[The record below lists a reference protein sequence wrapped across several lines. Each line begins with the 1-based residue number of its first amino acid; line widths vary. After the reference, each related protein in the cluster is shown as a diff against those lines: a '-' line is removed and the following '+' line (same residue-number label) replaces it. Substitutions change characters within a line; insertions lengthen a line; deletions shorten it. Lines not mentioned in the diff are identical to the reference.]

1 MNRASSRPPLR
12 HAALAVCLVA
22 AGCGGHTPATVDPR
36 RPANA
41 SATLDQL
48 AQHALAAPLDPRTP
62 GFAALTAAGE
72 LIFVDAAGHER
83 YRTASTAAELLVCG
97 DSIGEVSA
105 ARLGLRRWPE
115 GNDLGS
121 VPRDERTQ
129 LVGASVE
136 GERLAVI
143 EATSPRRAQIR
154 LGTVGAGGVQV
165 THRLPADGDLGA
177 PLLRAGL
184 LLIPHD
190 GHELLLLDA
199 GDGTERARRR
209 SHDDTIR
216 WARMDQ
222 GRVYFG
228 RRRAYALRPGVA
240 DTNAADA
247 VLDPDLALVP
257 APPFDAQLDHTP
269 PREPG
274 AEGGERGATSN
285 TARPAPVHWAR
296 VPLEPS
302 DTPSAD
308 RVYVITHGHV
318 FAFDGAGAFR
328 FVHTLTTPPVATL
341 ATADGLTL
349 LHADGRLEGL
359 HPDDGSL
366 RFEQALPPLR
376 SAQAVPG
383 TGPDTRTVEA
393 RPPPDPG
400 SSLLGVLRAHDTRTV
415 PNQVYAAHL
424 LTTVT
429 ESVAAG
435 LLAIYVDRRTE
446 PPVRD
451 AIAMTLRA
459 RASDTDALVQA
470 LGGRYDFLAE
480 GGERSPPPLH
490 AIIPALARAERTD
503 AYAALLGH
511 LDEPATPLEALP
523 LVIDQLVRWGG
534 AEALAPLLAFVRR
547 YRADSSFAEDATPL
561 VHAARAVDALGGSRE
576 RAQLVELL
584 GRSGTHPALSEAAAR
599 AALARETAP
608 GSTPREALESPAPER
623 EEDTASLPR
632 LASNESVEA
641 HALEQMSRLSP
652 CLEAAHAQQPS
663 LRSVRVRLVLVRG
676 GRVALVSVLPGGELE
691 RCIADAAVSMRWP
704 RIRSPR
710 QQVGF
715 TLRLAAEPASERPR
729 STPSWWAASAARA
742 PRGVAVQPG
751 LPWWASP
758 DRPATQA
765 TEEPREWW
773 QPEGDDPS
781 DPTLDRWWLPTPD
794 AP

>member
-1 MNRASSRPPLR
+1 M
-12 HAALAVCLVA
+12 
-22 AGCGGHTPATVDPR
+22 
-36 RPANA
+36 
-41 SATLDQL
+41 
-48 AQHALAAPLDPRTP
+48 
-62 GFAALTAAGE
+62 
-72 LIFVDAAGHER
+72 
-83 YRTASTAAELLVCG
+83 
-97 DSIGEVSA
+97 
-105 ARLGLRRWPE
+105 
-115 GNDLGS
+115 
-121 VPRDERTQ
+121 
-129 LVGASVE
+129 
-136 GERLAVI
+136 
-143 EATSPRRAQIR
+143 
-154 LGTVGAGGVQV
+154 
-165 THRLPADGDLGA
+165 
-177 PLLRAGL
+177 
-184 LLIPHD
+184 
-190 GHELLLLDA
+190 
-199 GDGTERARRR
+199 
-209 SHDDTIR
+209 
-216 WARMDQ
+216 
-222 GRVYFG
+222 
-228 RRRAYALRPGVA
+228 A

-269 PREPG
+269 PREPSAG
-274 AEGGERGATSN
+274 AGEREATREA
-285 TARPAPVHWAR
+285 ARPAPVHWAR
-296 VPLEPS
+296 VPLDPS
-302 DTPSAD
+302 DTPSED

-328 FVHTLTTPPVATL
+328 FVHTLSSPPLATL

-376 SAQAVPG
+376 SAQAVSS
-383 TGPDTRTVEA
+383 TGPDARTVEA
-393 RPPPDPG
+393 RTPPDAG
-400 SSLLGVLRAHDTRTV
+400 ASLLGVLRAHDTRTV

-480 GGERSPPPLH
+480 EGERSPPPLH

-503 AYAALLGH
+503 AFAALLGH

-534 AEALAPLLAFVRR
+534 ADALDPLLAFVRR
-547 YRADSSFAEDATPL
+547 YRADSSFAQDPTAL

-576 RAQLVELL
+576 RAQLLELL
-584 GRSGTHPALSEAAAR
+584 GRSGTHAALSEAVAR
-599 AALARETAP
+599 AAQAREAAP
-608 GSTPREALESPAPER
+608 GPLPREAGDAPAPESV
-623 EEDTASLPR
+623 EDTASLPR

-715 TLRLAAEPASERPR
+715 TLRLAAEPASGRPR

-758 DRPATQA
+758 DRLPRRPPTSRASGGSPRVTTRATRRSTAGGCPRLMRPEQPQGGRLRPRRRSRRGALATARAPSHAGRRPPPPA
-765 TEEPREWW
+765 
-773 QPEGDDPS
+773 
-781 DPTLDRWWLPTPD
+781 
-794 AP
+794 

>member
-1 MNRASSRPPLR
+1 M
-12 HAALAVCLVA
+12 AVCLVA

-228 RRRAYALRPGVA
+228 GRRAYALRPGVA
-240 DTNAADA
+240 DTSAADA

-285 TARPAPVHWAR
+285 AARPAPVHWAR

-302 DTPSAD
+302 DTPNAD

-318 FAFDGAGAFR
+318 FAFDGVGAFR

-366 RFEQALPPLR
+366 RFEQALPLLR

-490 AIIPALARAERTD
+490 AIIPALARSERTD

-511 LDEPATPLEALP
+511 LDEPATPIEALP

-534 AEALAPLLAFVRR
+534 AEALGPLLAFVRR

-584 GRSGTHPALSEAAAR
+584 GRNGTHPALTDAVARCARTRDGAGVGAPAKPWTAWRRSAKKTPPACRASRRTRAWRRTRSSRCRACRPASRPRTRSSPACAACGCAWCWCAVGAWRWCPFCRVVSSSDASRTPPCPCAGHASVARASRSASRCASPPNRRRSAPAAR
-599 AALARETAP
+599 
-608 GSTPREALESPAPER
+608 PRGGPPPPHGLRAVWPCSPACPGGPR
-623 EEDTASLPR
+623 PIDLLRRPPKSRASGGSPRVTTRATRRSTAGGCPR
-632 LASNESVEA
+632 LMRP
-641 HALEQMSRLSP
+641 EQP
-652 CLEAAHAQQPS
+652 QP
-663 LRSVRVRLVLVRG
+663 
-676 GRVALVSVLPGGELE
+676 
-691 RCIADAAVSMRWP
+691 
-704 RIRSPR
+704 
-710 QQVGF
+710 
-715 TLRLAAEPASERPR
+715 
-729 STPSWWAASAARA
+729 RA
-742 PRGVAVQPG
+742 PQT
-751 LPWWASP
+751 S
-758 DRPATQA
+758 
-765 TEEPREWW
+765 
-773 QPEGDDPS
+773 
-781 DPTLDRWWLPTPD
+781 
-794 AP
+794 

>member
-1 MNRASSRPPLR
+1 MKRASPRR
-12 HAALAVCLVA
+12 FAAPRSVGGMPRGP
-22 AGCGGHTPATVDPR
+22 AGCAGHTPGHGGPAPPGQLQR
-36 RPANA
+36 HAGPARPARA
-41 SATLDQL
+41 RRRRSS
-48 AQHALAAPLDPRTP
+48 PRTP

-72 LIFVDAAGHER
+72 LLFVDAAGHER

-228 RRRAYALRPGVA
+228 GRRAYALRPGVA

-269 PREPG
+269 PREPERRS
-274 AEGGERGATSN
+274 AGERGATSGRSAPRAGALGARAARAIGH
-285 TARPAPVHWAR
+285 TRRRSGLRDHARPCLRLRWR
-296 VPLEPS
+296 GGVPLRP
-302 DTPSAD
+302 
-308 RVYVITHGHV
+308 
-318 FAFDGAGAFR
+318 
-328 FVHTLTTPPVATL
+328 
-341 ATADGLTL
+341 
-349 LHADGRLEGL
+349 HADHAAGRDAGHGGRL
-359 HPDDGSL
+359 DAAA
-366 RFEQALPPLR
+366 RRR
-376 SAQAVPG
+376 SARGPAPRRRLPALRASAAAAAV
-383 TGPDTRTVEA
+383 GPSRA
-393 RPPPDPG
+393 GHRPRHAHRRKRGRPPDPG
-400 SSLLGVLRAHDTRTV
+400 ASLLGVLRAHDTRTV
-415 PNQVYAAHL
+415 PDQVYAAHL
-424 LTTVT
+424 LTTVQ

-490 AIIPALARAERTD
+490 AIIPALARPSAPTPTPRCW
-503 AYAALLGH
+503 
-511 LDEPATPLEALP
+511 ATSTSRPH
-523 LVIDQLVRWGG
+523 RS
-534 AEALAPLLAFVRR
+534 RR
-547 YRADSSFAEDATPL
+547 SPWSSTSWCAG
-561 VHAARAVDALGGSRE
+561 AARR
-576 RAQLVELL
+576 
-584 GRSGTHPALSEAAAR
+584 
-599 AALARETAP
+599 
-608 GSTPREALESPAPER
+608 
-623 EEDTASLPR
+623 
-632 LASNESVEA
+632 
-641 HALEQMSRLSP
+641 
-652 CLEAAHAQQPS
+652 
-663 LRSVRVRLVLVRG
+663 
-676 GRVALVSVLPGGELE
+676 
-691 RCIADAAVSMRWP
+691 
-704 RIRSPR
+704 RSPR
-710 QQVGF
+710 CW
-715 TLRLAAEPASERPR
+715 RSCAATAR
-729 STPSWWAASAARA
+729 TAAS
-742 PRGVAVQPG
+742 PR
-751 LPWWASP
+751 
-758 DRPATQA
+758 TQ
-765 TEEPREWW
+765 R
-773 QPEGDDPS
+773 
-781 DPTLDRWWLPTPD
+781 R
-794 AP
+794 